1 MTKGILRLQEKQEK
15 LERFRREVALMEKR
29 IVAVRFFFSPAEMQ
43 QEGREYHG
51 ALRGQT
57 VSKRTI
63 AGIAVTYLKLLARDV
78 GANQDFLSQLK
89 EYGLSKLEELQQGQ
103 IIQRLSPLVGY
114 AEILPYISSFLDLA
128 NSMCAAFQAR
138 LQSDLFHVER
148 EMEDV
153 RAALQHETERQ
164 ETTNM
169 RKEQAVRAM
178 AAVTPERIRRAIS
191 NSLANK
197 HRDGFLLPEA
207 RDAMERA
214 GLNVWE
220 PSRVVERILEL
231 AGFKNDRIRV
241 RSHNR
246 TWVVLGV
253 NDKPVKW
260 GTWGD
265 VLNDPS
271 FEKAYKKYRLER
283 RAQEDLEDD

>member
-1 MTKGILRLQEKQEK
+1 M
-15 LERFRREVALMEKR
+15 
-29 IVAVRFFFSPAEMQ
+29 
-43 QEGREYHG
+43 
-51 ALRGQT
+51 
-57 VSKRTI
+57 
-63 AGIAVTYLKLLARDV
+63 

-164 ETTNM
+164 EATNM